1 MGIFSACGW
10 ACEVVHKDYGDDL
23 FVQPSHKGVID
34 HNRIWV
40 QVKGTQ
46 TLERFR
52 SKKDDTYKFK
62 LPIGHALK
70 WVRSAD
76 LVVFVLWDTR
86 CQTGVWALPKEQF
99 RGWDCYLKS
108 ASYVQLKLRRNDK
121 FDKSS
126 AAKIGWLARI
136 DHYSNLISHAQADDY
151 ACTLTGSSAL
161 TTGSTVGDGQHLT
174 QLPFILCDFFKL
186 LSILDGDD
194 VTQTFLSR
202 FRDSCS
208 LIRKSFEN
216 ATEIEIEEMAII
228 VALLKQI
235 GIETGVKD
243 RGISA
248 SVLELMSFVALRFV
262 RDAT

>member
-1 MGIFSACGW
+1 
-10 ACEVVHKDYGDDL
+10 L
-23 FVQPSHKGVID
+23 
-34 HNRIWV
+34 
-40 QVKGTQ
+40 
-46 TLERFR
+46 
-52 SKKDDTYKFK
+52 
-62 LPIGHALK
+62 
-70 WVRSAD
+70 
-76 LVVFVLWDTR
+76 
-86 CQTGVWALPKEQF
+86 WALPKEQL
-99 RGWDCYLKS
+99 RGWDCYLD
-108 ASYVQLKLRRNDK
+108 APSYVHLELKHNDK
-121 FDKSS
+121 FDKNS

-151 ACTLTGSSAL
+151 ACTLIGSSVL
-161 TTGSTVGDGQHLT
+161 PTGSTVGDGQYLT

-208 LIRKSFEN
+208 LLRKSFEN
-216 ATEIEIEEMAII
+216 ATEIDIQEMAII

-235 GIETGVKD
+235 GIETGVRD

-262 RDAT
+262 RSAP